1 MAGCFLPLRIS
12 SFVPNISSGRGWMA
26 LAIVFF
32 GRKKILRI
40 AFAVIIF
47 CGTDYFATYIQN
59 YIPTIPSSF
68 VLALP
73 YLVIILLMALDKK
86 KN

>member
-1 MAGCFLPLRIS
+1 
-12 SFVPNISSGRGWMA
+12 MA

-47 CGTDYFATYIQN
+47 CGTDYFATHIQN
-59 YIPTIPSSF
+59 YISTIPSSF
-68 VLALP
+68 VLSLP
-73 YLVIILLMALDKK
+73 YLIIILLMSLDKK
-86 KN
+86 RN